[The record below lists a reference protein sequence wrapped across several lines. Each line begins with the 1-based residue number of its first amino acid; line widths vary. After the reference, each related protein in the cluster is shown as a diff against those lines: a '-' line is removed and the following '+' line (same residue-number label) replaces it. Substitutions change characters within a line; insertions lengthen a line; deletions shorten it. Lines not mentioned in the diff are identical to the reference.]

1 MSRVDARRRGIP
13 RTGSTEMVRQAC
25 TIRLWAKRAL
35 FQLARVFPA
44 VDRASFH
51 PRFSPSF
58 QGAGLFPRK
67 RAGFGASRISRAE
80 YAPGPWTP

>member
-44 VDRASFH
+44 VDRASSS
-51 PRFSPSF
+51 SP
-58 QGAGLFPRK
+58 LFPQFP
-67 RAGFGASRISRAE
+67 GSRIVSPKARRVRRVTHIA
-80 YAPGPWTP
+80 G